1 MRRSRGARRIDRPA
15 RGRAGALVLGLVLAS
30 FGAPASGADPVVS
43 EEGPVRASLRVEP
56 QLPRIGDTIL
66 LELEVVADAG
76 VELLMPEFGEA
87 LERFAVVDFAP
98 SESVDAEGRTVAR
111 QRYRL
116 QPARSGPQSIP
127 PLLIE
132 FVDRRPGRTPAPE
145 GADAYELLTERVAF
159 EVQSM
164 LTSDDALELSPSRGQ
179 LGPLETPGGPLWP
192 WLLAGGVGLA
202 ALAPF
207 AARALVARR
216 ARSRRRSAY
225 EVARSELDTLLYA
238 PRPAAGDAAAIDA
251 FYVAL
256 SGIVRRY
263 LESRFGLHSP
273 EQTTDEFLESLASS
287 PDLKRSHQD
296 LLREFLQGADLV
308 KFAHRLP
315 SAAEINESV
324 GLAQRFLEE
333 TGEVRDA

>member
-1 MRRSRGARRIDRPA
+1 
-15 RGRAGALVLGLVLAS
+15 V
-30 FGAPASGADPVVS
+30 
-43 EEGPVRASLRVEP
+43 
-56 QLPRIGDTIL
+56 
-66 LELEVVADAG
+66 LELEVVAEPG

-87 LERFAVVDFAP
+87 LDRFAVVDFAP
-98 SESVDAEGRTVAR
+98 SERVDAEGRTVAR
-111 QRYRL
+111 QRYTL
-116 QPARSGPQSIP
+116 QTARSGLQSVP

-132 FVDRRPGRTPAPE
+132 FVDRRAGRQPAPE
-145 GADAYELLTERVAF
+145 GADAYELLTERVEF

-164 LTSDDALELSPSRGQ
+164 LGSDDSLELAPARGE

-192 WLLAGGVGLA
+192 WLLAGGVALL

-207 AARALVARR
+207 AARVLVARR
-216 ARSRRRSAY
+216 ARTRRRSAY
-225 EVARSELDTLLYA
+225 EIARGELDALLYA
-238 PRPAAGDAAAIDA
+238 PRPAAGDAARIDA

-273 EQTTDEFLESLASS
+273 EQTTDEFLADLSGS
-287 PDLKRSHQD
+287 PDLQRAHQD

-315 SAAEINESV
+315 SGSEINESV

-333 TGEVRDA
+333 TGEVRDV